1 MREMRTNVPI
11 TSLLVGFRTD
21 GTRIGLGGRR
31 SLLMVFLAFMASTGA
46 QAQVDH
52 NDNQF
57 VYTNVVT
64 NTLPSYLTA
73 SPNLIFNSN
82 SGLFDFENVSAPTKP
97 TMFVRKAPAQH
108 GMSIFDNNPA
118 DNAVLAHGLNL
129 EMYNITN
136 LLGGGTRAGIRVHVD
151 PSNTAPA
158 NLYGVEIGNHG
169 PATTGLIVAT
179 YGANAAQTSGVGI
192 QSLAKGFASI
202 LSTEGDPVSSPV
214 PTVGLQF
221 NHYSTGNIMT
231 LYQMN
236 SQMTGDFL
244 FGNASNGGTGALL
257 GNFLNFNVNW
267 VSKFRVDAGGNL
279 FSVGSVWS
287 QKGSYYGSNQ
297 NAAVFY
303 DGTNLN
309 LQPRLVG
316 AGQVVVTA
324 GSVVIPEIR
333 ANSGTRFVCVD
344 TTGKIIS
351 QTTPC
356 SGT

>member
-1 MREMRTNVPI
+1 MRAIRMHFSIPTLPFVFRTN
-11 TSLLVGFRTD
+11 
-21 GTRIGLGGRR
+21 GTRIRLGGR
-31 SLLMVFLAFMASTGA
+31 SLVPMVFLALVASTGA
-46 QAQVDH
+46 RAQVDH

-64 NTLPSYLTA
+64 HTLPSYLTA

-97 TMFVRKAPAQH
+97 TVYVRKAPAQH
-108 GMSIFDNNPA
+108 GLFIFDNNA
-118 DNAVLAHGLNL
+118 GDSVAQHALNIEL
-129 EMYNITN
+129 YNITN
-136 LLGGGTRAGIRVHVD
+136 LTDSRAGIRVHVD
-151 PSNTAPA
+151 PTNTAPA
-158 NLYGVEIGNHG
+158 NLYGIEIGNHG
-169 PATTGLIVAT
+169 PATTGLIVGT
-179 YGANAAQTSGVGI
+179 FGANAQQTLGIGI

-202 LSTEGDPVSSPV
+202 LSTEGDATTSPV

-236 SQMTGDFL
+236 AQMTGDFL

-257 GNFLNFNVNW
+257 GNFINFNVNW
-267 VSKFRVDAGGNL
+267 LPKFRVDAGGNV
-279 FSVGSVWS
+279 FSAGTLWS
-287 QKGSYYGSNQ
+287 QGSFYGANQ

-309 LQPRLVG
+309 LQPRLAG

-324 GSVVIPEIR
+324 GSIVIPEIK

>member
-1 MREMRTNVPI
+1 MI
-11 TSLLVGFRTD
+11 AL
-21 GTRIGLGGRR
+21 
-31 SLLMVFLAFMASTGA
+31 LAFMASTGA
-46 QAQVDH
+46 LAQVDH

-64 NTLPSYLTA
+64 GTLPPYLTA

-82 SGLFDFENVSAPTKP
+82 SGLFDFENVSPPTKP
-97 TMFVRKAPAQH
+97 TVYVRKAPAQH
-108 GMSIFDNNPA
+108 GVEIFDNNSG
-118 DNAVLAHGLNL
+118 DNSVEDFDLDL
-129 EMYNITN
+129 ELYNITS
-136 LLGGGTRAGIRVHVD
+136 LAAGGTRAGIRVHVD
-151 PSNTAPA
+151 PTNTVPA
-158 NLYGVEIGNHG
+158 NLYGMEIGNHG
-169 PATTGLIVAT
+169 PTTTGLIVGT
-179 YGANAAQTSGVGI
+179 YGANSAPTSGIGI

-202 LSTEGDPVSSPV
+202 LSTEGDPVNSPV

-236 SQMTGDFL
+236 STMTGDFL
-244 FGNASNGGTGALL
+244 FGNASNGGTGTLL
-257 GNFLNFNVNW
+257 GNFINFNVNW
-267 VSKFRVDAGGNL
+267 VPKFRVDAGGNV
-279 FSVGSVWS
+279 FTGGSVWS
-287 QKGSYYGSNQ
+287 KNGSYYGSNQ
-297 NAAVFY
+297 NASVFY

-316 AGQVVVTA
+316 SGQVVVTE